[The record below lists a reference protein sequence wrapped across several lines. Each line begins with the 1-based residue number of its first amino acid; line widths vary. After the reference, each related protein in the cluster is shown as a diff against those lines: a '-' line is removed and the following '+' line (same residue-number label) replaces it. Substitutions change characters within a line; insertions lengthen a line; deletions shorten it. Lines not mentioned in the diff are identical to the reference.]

1 MCKGICNRPPKK
13 SMRTETHT
21 SRSLLPSLMGWGW
34 FFAFLLFI
42 SCSDSRRFR
51 VEGEIDNLEQ
61 AEFYI
66 YSTDGGLTKLDT
78 IYVRDGNFKWE
89 TLIEHEATFFLVYPN
104 LSQQVIF
111 ASPGQKVSVI
121 GDAAQLRAINVLGTD
136 ENKAYTEFRMAHFND
151 SPEALT
157 AAMRD
162 YIATHSDSRVSTF
175 MRTLVQNVRG
185 TGSGIVVGQKLTDL
199 ELPPDGL
206 SSDSTT
212 IRLRPG
218 RPVLLTFWASW
229 LRETTEDFYF
239 LLKAHRQSQHA
250 SGDKSLRVISVSLDV
265 NPDDYR
271 STCRFDSLIWESR
284 CYRQIWDTPIV
295 SQLSITSLPYYILTD
310 ADLRVV
316 ACGSNW
322 KDDIQRPLYS
332 LTSNGRE

>member
-1 MCKGICNRPPKK
+1 M
-13 SMRTETHT
+13 
-21 SRSLLPSLMGWGW
+21 WV
-34 FFAFLLFI
+34 FAFVLLA

-51 VEGEIDNLEQ
+51 IDGDIDNLEQ

-66 YSTDGGLTKLDT
+66 YSTDGGLDKLDT
-78 IYVRDGNFKWE
+78 IYVSDGKFKWE

-111 ASPGQKVSVI
+111 ASPGEKVRVI
-121 GDAAQLRAINVLGTD
+121 GDASQLRAVNVLGTN

-151 SPEALT
+151 RPEALT

-162 YIATHSDSRVSTF
+162 YIATHSDSRISTY
-175 MRTLVQNVRG
+175 MRTLVQNTRG
-185 TGSGIVVGQKLTDL
+185 TGSGIEIGQKLTDL
-199 ELPPDGL
+199 ELPADGL
-206 SSDSTT
+206 SGDSTS
-212 IRLRPG
+212 IRLIPG

-239 LLKAHRQSQHA
+239 LLKAHRQSK
-250 SGDKSLRVISVSLDV
+250 SVSDKKSVRVITVSLDV
-265 NPDDYR
+265 NADDYR
-271 STCRFDSLIWESR
+271 TTCRFDSIIWESR
-284 CYRQIWDTPIV
+284 CYLQIWDSPV
-295 SQLSITSLPYYILTD
+295 VNKLSITSLPYYILTD

-332 LTSNGRE
+332 LTANGKD